1 VYPVFE
7 FCAGGETVD
16 KGDGAPL
23 RQFLGAELKKEKLPA
38 YKVRLA
44 EAAPCSPEEARL
56 LHVKASVPL
65 LVIHSTMYDVEG
77 RPVEHGVA
85 KQRGDRAQVEIAV
98 VAAK

>member
-16 KGDGAPL
+16 NGDGAPL

-44 EAAPCSPEEARL
+44 EAVVKIVSRASPWREA
-56 LHVKASVPL
+56 S
-65 LVIHSTMYDVEG
+65 E
-77 RPVEHGVA
+77 
-85 KQRGDRAQVEIAV
+85 V
-98 VAAK
+98 V